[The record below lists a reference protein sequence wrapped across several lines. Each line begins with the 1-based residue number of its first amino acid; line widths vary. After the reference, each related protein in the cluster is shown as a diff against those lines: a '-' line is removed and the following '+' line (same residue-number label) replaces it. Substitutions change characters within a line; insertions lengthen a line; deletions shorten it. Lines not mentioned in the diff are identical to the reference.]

1 VTEEILYQ
9 KVREGLKE
17 RPVLRIDIGGWGRP
31 SAKTT
36 ETRRRAGTPCGCF
49 RPALRHRVP

>member
-17 RPVLRIDIGGWGRP
+17 RPVLRIDAGGRIR
-31 SAKTT
+31 SAADSA
-36 ETRRRAGTPCGCF
+36 RAAKRVRARGGSL
-49 RPALRHRVP
+49 RSALRHRIP